1 MSRVGDK
8 EIDKLHEELSPLT
21 RDERQRDFQRRAFG
35 YVTGVIICV
44 GIWALT
50 GAMYFWPGW
59 VILFGGIDIARR
71 AYTTFADP
79 PDEPEELDAPEP

>member
-1 MSRVGDK
+1 MGDK
-8 EIDKLHEELSPLT
+8 EIDKLHKELAPLT
-21 RDERQRDFQRRAFG
+21 REQRQRDFQQRAFG
-35 YVTGVIICV
+35 FVVGVIVCV

-50 GAMYFWPGW
+50 GAAYFWPGW

-79 PDEPEELDAPEP
+79 PDEPDELEP